1 MPEADDQPTTVR
13 ELGIVIGGLRDDVQR
28 LEQRLESY
36 IVSHGE
42 QYKALV
48 SEVDET
54 TDWRQRHEV
63 YEGLARWL
71 IGSNLAVLIG
81 LVIIVVEWLR

>member
-1 MPEADDQPTTVR
+1 MTVR
-13 ELGIVIGGLRDDVQR
+13 ELGLVISGLRDDVQR
-28 LEQRLESY
+28 LEARLEGY
-36 IVSHGE
+36 IVAHGE

-48 SEVDET
+48 AEVDET
-54 TDWRQRHEV
+54 TEWRKRHEV

-71 IGSNLAVLIG
+71 IGSNLAVLVG